1 MVCVVGLGHRTLSYD
16 IYRHLDYHK
25 GVEGMNPITYLEFQK
40 PTTEMAVYGSVGVAI
55 LLLISIVLGI
65 MSKKKVAKGSFD
77 EYLVG
82 KRDMGPIVTG
92 CALAAS
98 YLSGWAFAGST
109 GVVYSVGFSGMWFA
123 GIWSLLGLIPCCW
136 LAAVKTAD
144 FSKKL
149 GAATLPETIGRRFE
163 SKMLQTVVALCMLYF
178 LFMYSVGQLKAA
190 GGVWYATT
198 GLPAVWCLLLS
209 IFIAWLYMV
218 LGGYVGTQ
226 WSMAFQGAFLG
237 FVGALLGIWAI
248 IWAGGFYEISAKLYM
263 EPKVGPALIK
273 LMRPE
278 LPQVG
283 PTQLFSSLVG
293 ILACPVIFFTMAIG
307 FPHNVSRFLGMG
319 KLSKKGYWTLIT
331 VVFLIAGIPIM
342 LDCSSN
348 GLVARVIY
356 GPNLMKVKPWAAD
369 LAAPE
374 LAFAVGGVP
383 MMTLYVMGLFAAAL
397 STLAGMVFIMSANI
411 TRDVIKLWWP
421 QVSDKSMLYLGYFLI
436 ALFLF
441 LPFYWTLVNPPPLL
455 SIFMGLAA
463 MGLGAIFFFVT
474 AVSYYWKGATKW
486 GALVT
491 VLYGTGMSIYGGWKV
506 LFKKEIGLGT
516 FEWWLVIG
524 CGIIYFVVSAVT
536 KAPSKELLDKLFPA
550 KS

>member
-1 MVCVVGLGHRTLSYD
+1 
-16 IYRHLDYHK
+16 
-25 GVEGMNPITYLEFQK
+25 MNPIQYLEMPK
-40 PTTEMAVYGSVGVAI
+40 PTTTIVVLSIIGVGL
-55 LLLISIVLGI
+55 LLLISILLGLA
-65 MSKKKVAKGSFD
+65 SKKRVAKGSFE

-82 KRDMGPIVTG
+82 KRDIGPAITG

-98 YLSGWAFAGST
+98 YLSGWAFCGST

-136 LAAVKTAD
+136 LAAVKTRE
-144 FSKKL
+144 FSAKL
-149 GAATLPETIGRRFE
+149 GAATLPETIGKRFE
-163 SKMLQTVVALCMLYF
+163 SKMLQTVVAICMLYF

-190 GGVWYATT
+190 GGVWYAVT
-198 GLPAVWCLLLS
+198 GLPPLWCLLLS

-237 FVGALLGIWAI
+237 FVGVLLGIWAI

-278 LPQVG
+278 LPKVG
-283 PTQLFSSLVG
+283 PTELFSSLAG
-293 ILACPVIFFTMAIG
+293 ILATPVIFFTMAIG

-319 KLSKKGYWTLIT
+319 RLTKKSYWILII
-331 VVFLIAGIPIM
+331 VVYLIAGIPIM

-348 GLVARVIY
+348 GLVARMIY
-356 GPNLMKVKPWAAD
+356 GPNLLKVKPWAAD
-369 LAAPE
+369 LAAPA
-374 LAFAVGGVP
+374 LAHAVGGAP
-383 MMTLYVMGLFAAAL
+383 LMTLYVMALFAAAL

-411 TRDVIKLWWP
+411 TRDIIKTWWP

-474 AVSYYWKGATKW
+474 AISYYWKRATKW
-486 GALVT
+486 GALCT
-491 VLYGTGMSIYGGWKV
+491 VVFGTLMSIYGGYKV
-506 LFKKEIGLGT
+506 LFKKEIGMGT
-516 FEWWLVIG
+516 FEWWLIIG
-524 CGIIYFVVSAVT
+524 CGLIYFIVSAIT
-536 KAPSKELLDKLFPA
+536 KPPSKELIDKLFPA
-550 KS
+550 KK

>member
-1 MVCVVGLGHRTLSYD
+1 MVGINNRINTD
-16 IYRHLDYHK
+16 DFYRNVANHK
-25 GVEGMNPITYLEFQK
+25 GVERMNPITYLEYVK
-40 PTTEMAVYGSVGVAI
+40 PTTTMAISGIVGVG
-55 LLLISIVLGI
+55 LLLVVSIVLGL
-65 MSKKKVAKGSFD
+65 MSKRRITKGSFD

-82 KRDMGPIVTG
+82 KRDIGPLVTG

-109 GVVYSVGFSGMWFA
+109 GVVYAVGFSGMWFA

-136 LAAVKTAD
+136 LAAIKTSE

-163 SKMLQTVVALCMLYF
+163 SKMLQTVVAICMLYF

-198 GLPAVWCLLLS
+198 GLPPLWCLLLS

-218 LGGYVGTQ
+218 LGGYLGTQ

-263 EPKVGPALIK
+263 EPKVGPSLIK

-293 ILACPVIFFTMAIG
+293 ILATPVIFFTMAIG

-319 KLSKKGYWTLIT
+319 KLTKKSYWVLIT
-331 VVFLIAGIPIM
+331 TVFLIAGIPIM

-348 GLVARVIY
+348 GLVARMIY
-356 GPNLMKVKPWAAD
+356 GTNLLKVKPWGAD

-383 MMTLYVMGLFAAAL
+383 LMTLYVMGLFAAAL
-397 STLAGMVFIMSANI
+397 STLAGMVFIMSANV

-421 QVSDKSMLYLGYFLI
+421 KVSDKAMLNLGYFLI

-486 GALVT
+486 GALCC
-491 VLYGTGMSIYGGWKV
+491 VLYGTVMSAVGGYKV
-506 LFKKEIGLGT
+506 LLKKEIGMGT
-516 FEWWLVIG
+516 FEWYLVIG
-524 CGIIYFVVSAVT
+524 CGLLYFIVSAVT
-536 KAPSKELLDKLFPA
+536 KPPSKELIDKLFPA
-550 KS
+550 KK

>member
-1 MVCVVGLGHRTLSYD
+1 MSPT
-16 IYRHLDYHK
+16 
-25 GVEGMNPITYLEFQK
+25 TYLDWLK
-40 PTTEMAVYGSVGVAI
+40 PTSATTVAGVIGVAI
-55 LLLISIVLGI
+55 MLFISVMLGVLARRR
-65 MSKKKVAKGSFD
+65 MTKGSFE

-82 KRDMGPIVTG
+82 KRDIGPVVTG
-92 CALAAS
+92 CALSAS
-98 YLSGWAFAGST
+98 YLSGWAFCGSN
-109 GVVYSVGFSGMWFA
+109 GMVYSVGFSGMWFA
-123 GIWSLLGLIPCCW
+123 GVWTLLGLVPCCW
-136 LAAVKTAD
+136 LAAVKTRD
-144 FSKKL
+144 FSAKL

-163 SKMLQTVVALCMLYF
+163 SKMLQTAVAISMLYF
-178 LFMYSVGQLKAA
+178 LFMYCVGQLKAA

-198 GLPAVWCLLLS
+198 GLPPLWCLLLS

-237 FVGALLGIWAI
+237 FVGLLLGIWAI
-248 IWAGGFYEISAKLYM
+248 IWAGGPYEITSKLYM

-273 LMRPE
+273 LMRPD

-283 PTQLFSSLVG
+283 PTQFFSSLVG
-293 ILACPVIFFTMAIG
+293 ILATPVVFFTMAIG

-319 KLSKKGYWTLIT
+319 KLNKKGYWALLIT
-331 VVFLIAGIPIM
+331 VYLIAGIPIM

-348 GLVARVIY
+348 GLVARMIY
-356 GPNLMKVKPWAAD
+356 GPNLFKVKPWGAD
-369 LAAPE
+369 LAAPA
-374 LAFAVGGVP
+374 LAYGVGGVP
-383 MMTLYVMGLFAAAL
+383 MMTLYTMGLFAAAL

-455 SIFMGLAA
+455 TVFMGLAA
-463 MGLGAIFFFVT
+463 MGLGAIFFYVT

-486 GALVT
+486 GAFIT

-506 LFKKEIGLGT
+506 LVKKEIGMGT
-516 FEWWLVIG
+516 FEWILVIG
-524 CGIIYFVVSAVT
+524 CGILYFAVSAMT
-536 KAPSKELLDKLFPA
+536 KPPSRELLDKLFPA
-550 KS
+550 KK

>member
-1 MVCVVGLGHRTLSYD
+1 MVCVVGPYHRALPHD
-16 IYRHLDYHK
+16 LHRDMDHHK
-25 GVEGMNPITYLEFQK
+25 GVERMNPQF
-40 PTTEMAVYGSVGVAI
+40 MAVPKATATTAIYGAVGVGSLLVISI
-55 LLLISIVLGI
+55 LLGLLSRK
-65 MSKKKVAKGSFD
+65 SWKTFD

-82 KRDMGPIVTG
+82 KRDIGPWITG
-92 CALAAS
+92 AALSAS
-98 YLSGWAFAGST
+98 YLSGWAFCGST

-136 LAAVKTAD
+136 LAAVKTSA

-163 SKMLQTVVALCMLYF
+163 SKMLQTVIAIIMLYF

-190 GGVWYATT
+190 GGVWYTVT
-198 GLPAVWCLLLS
+198 GLPPIWCLLLS

-237 FVGALLGIWAI
+237 FVGALLGIWAL

-283 PTQLFSSLVG
+283 PTQLFSSIVG
-293 ILACPVIFFTMAIG
+293 ILATPVIFFTMAIG

-319 KLSKKGYWTLIT
+319 TLNKRGFWILIT
-331 VVFLIAGIPIM
+331 VVYLIAGVPIM

-348 GLVARVIY
+348 GLVARMIF
-356 GPNLMKVKPWAAD
+356 GPQLLAIKPWMGD
-369 LAAPE
+369 LAAPY

-383 MMTLYVMGLFAAAL
+383 LMTLYVMGLFAAAL

-411 TRDVIKLWWP
+411 TRDVIKLWSP
-421 QVSDKSMLYLGYFLI
+421 GTSDRSMLYLGYFLI

-474 AVSYYWKGATKW
+474 AVSYYWKRATKW
-486 GALVT
+486 GALCC
-491 VLYGTGMSIYGGWKV
+491 VLYGTGMSIYGGYAV
-506 LFKKEIGLGT
+506 LVKKTVGMGT
-516 FEWWLVIG
+516 LEWWLVIG
-524 CGIIYFVVSAVT
+524 CGVIYFLVSMVT
-536 KAPSKELLDKLFPA
+536 KPPSKELIDKLWS
-550 KS
+550 KSQQA

>member
-1 MVCVVGLGHRTLSYD
+1 MVCLVGPDHRALPHD
-16 IYRHLDYHK
+16 LHRDVACHK
-25 GVEGMNPITYLEFQK
+25 GVERMNPITYLEWIK
-40 PTTEMAVYGSVGVAI
+40 PSTETTIGAVVGVGI
-55 LLLISIVLGI
+55 LLIISIMLGI
-65 MSKKKVAKGSFD
+65 MSKRKVTKGSFD

-82 KRDMGPIVTG
+82 KRDIGPVVTG

-98 YLSGWAFAGST
+98 YLSGWAFCGST
-109 GVVYSVGFSGMWFA
+109 GIVYSVGFSGMWFA
-123 GIWSLLGLIPCCW
+123 GIWSLLGLVPCCW
-136 LAAVKTAD
+136 LAAIKTAA

-163 SKMLQTVVALCMLYF
+163 SKMLQTVIAIVMLYF

-198 GLPAVWCLLLS
+198 GLPPVWCLLLS

-237 FVGALLGIWAI
+237 VVGALLGIWAI
-248 IWAGGFYEISAKLYM
+248 VWAGGFYEISAKLYM

-293 ILACPVIFFTMAIG
+293 ILATPVIFFTMAIG

-319 KLSKKGYWTLIT
+319 TLNKKGFWTLLT
-331 VVFLIAGIPIM
+331 TVFLIAGIPIM

-348 GLVARVIY
+348 GLVARMIY
-356 GPNLMKVKPWAAD
+356 GSNLLKIKPWGAD
-369 LAAPE
+369 LAAPA
-374 LAFAVGGVP
+374 LAYAVGGVP
-383 MMTLYVMGLFAAAL
+383 MMTLYTMGLFAAAL
-397 STLAGMVFIMSANI
+397 STLAGMVFIMSANV
-411 TRDVIKLWWP
+411 TRDIIKLWWP
-421 QVSDKSMLYLGYFLI
+421 KTSDQAMLYLGYFLI

-486 GALVT
+486 GALAT
-491 VLYGTGMSIYGGWKV
+491 VIYGTGMSIYGGYKV
-506 LFKKEIGLGT
+506 LMVKQLGMGT

-524 CGIIYFVVSAVT
+524 CGILYFGVSAMT
-536 KAPSKELLDKLFPA
+536 KPPSKELLDKLFPA

>member
-1 MVCVVGLGHRTLSYD
+1 MVCVVGPYHRALPHD
-16 IYRHLDYHK
+16 LHRDMDHHK
-25 GVEGMNPITYLEFQK
+25 GVERMTPTYLEWIK
-40 PTTEMAVYGSVGVAI
+40 PSTATTVYAIIGVAI
-55 LLLISIVLGI
+55 LLIISIVLGF
-65 MSKKKVAKGSFD
+65 MSKRKVAKGSFD

-82 KRDMGPIVTG
+82 KRDIGPVVTG

-98 YLSGWAFAGST
+98 YLSGWAFCGST
-109 GVVYSVGFSGMWFA
+109 GIVYSVGFSGMWFA
-123 GIWSLLGLIPCCW
+123 GIWSLLGLVPCCW
-136 LAAVKTAD
+136 LAALKTRE
-144 FSKKL
+144 FSAKL

-163 SKMLQTVVALCMLYF
+163 SKMLQTVIAIVMLYF

-248 IWAGGFYEISAKLYM
+248 IWAGGFYEISSKLYM

-293 ILACPVIFFTMAIG
+293 ILATPVIFFTMAIG

-319 KLSKKGYWTLIT
+319 KLTKGGYWTLLT
-331 VVFLIAGIPIM
+331 VVFVIAGIPIM

-348 GLVARVIY
+348 GLVARMIY
-356 GPNLMKVKPWAAD
+356 GPNLLKVKPWGAD
-369 LAAPE
+369 LAAPA
-374 LAFAVGGVP
+374 LAYAVGGVP
-383 MMTLYVMGLFAAAL
+383 MMTLYTMGLFAAAL

-411 TRDVIKLWWP
+411 NRDVIKLWWP
-421 QVSDKSMLYLGYFLI
+421 KVSDKSMLYLGYFLI

-455 SIFMGLAA
+455 SIFMGMAA

-486 GALVT
+486 GALCC
-491 VLYGTGMSIYGGWKV
+491 VLYGIGMSIYGGYKV
-506 LFKKEIGLGT
+506 LVVRQLGMGT
-516 FEWWLVIG
+516 MEWWLVIG
-524 CGIIYFVVSAVT
+524 CGLLYFIVSAIT
-536 KAPSKELLDKLFPA
+536 KPPSKELLDKLFPA

>member
-1 MVCVVGLGHRTLSYD
+1 MS
-16 IYRHLDYHK
+16 
-25 GVEGMNPITYLEFQK
+25 PITYSNWIE
-40 PTTEMAVYGSVGVAI
+40 PTSATTIAAVIGVAI
-55 LLLISIVLGI
+55 LLFVSILLGI
-65 MSKKKVAKGSFD
+65 LSKRKMTKGSFE

-82 KRDMGPIVTG
+82 KRDIGPAITG

-98 YLSGWAFAGST
+98 YLSGWAFCGST
-109 GVVYSVGFSGMWFA
+109 GIVYSVGFSGMWFA
-123 GIWSLLGLIPCCW
+123 GIWSLLGLVPCCW
-136 LAAVKTAD
+136 LAALKTRE
-144 FSKKL
+144 FSSKL

-163 SKMLQTVVALCMLYF
+163 SKMLQTVVAICMLYF
-178 LFMYSVGQLKAA
+178 LFMYCVGQLKAA

-198 GLPAVWCLLLS
+198 GLPPLWCLLLS

-237 FVGALLGIWAI
+237 VVGAILGIWAI
-248 IWAGGFYEISAKLYM
+248 IWAGGFYEISSKLYM

-278 LPQVG
+278 LPQLG

-293 ILACPVIFFTMAIG
+293 ILATPVLFFTMAIG

-319 KLSKKGYWTLIT
+319 KLTKKGYWTLLTI
-331 VVFLIAGIPIM
+331 VFIIAGIPIM

-348 GLVARVIY
+348 GLVARTIF
-356 GPNLMKVKPWAAD
+356 GSNLLKVKPWGAD
-369 LAAPE
+369 LAAPA
-374 LAFAVGGVP
+374 LAYTIGGVP
-383 MMTLYVMGLFAAAL
+383 MMTLYTMGLFAAAL

-421 QVSDKSMLYLGYFLI
+421 KVTDQSMLYLGYFLI

-441 LPFYWTLVNPPPLL
+441 IPFYWTLVNPPPLL

-463 MGLGAIFFFVT
+463 MGLGAIFVFVT
-474 AVSYYWKGATKW
+474 AISYYWKGATKW
-486 GALVT
+486 GALCT
-491 VLYGTGMSIYGGWKV
+491 VLYGTGYSIYGGYKV
-506 LFKKEIGLGT
+506 LLKRQLGMGT
-516 FEWWLVIG
+516 FEWILVIG
-524 CGIIYFVVSAVT
+524 CGILYFAVSAMT
-536 KAPSKELLDKLFPA
+536 KPPSKELLDKLFPA
-550 KS
+550 KK

>member
-1 MVCVVGLGHRTLSYD
+1 
-16 IYRHLDYHK
+16 
-25 GVEGMNPITYLEFQK
+25 MNPITYLEYQA
-40 PTTEMAVYGSVGVAI
+40 PGTTMAITGSIGVAI
-55 LLLISIVLGI
+55 LLMISIILGFL
-65 MSKKKVAKGSFD
+65 SKRTIAKGSFD

-82 KRDMGPIVTG
+82 KRDIGPVVTG
-92 CALAAS
+92 CALSAS

-136 LAAVKTAD
+136 LAAVKTAA

-198 GLPAVWCLLLS
+198 GLPTVWCLLLS

-248 IWAGGFYEISAKLYM
+248 IYAGGFYEISAKLYM

-273 LMRPE
+273 LIRPE
-278 LPQVG
+278 LPKVG
-283 PTQLFSSLVG
+283 PTQLFSSWVG
-293 ILACPVIFFTMAIG
+293 ILACPAIFFTMAVG

-319 KLSKKGYWTLIT
+319 TLNKKGFWTLILM
-331 VVFLIAGIPIM
+331 VYLIAGIPIM

-348 GLVARVIY
+348 GLVARMIY
-356 GPNLMKVKPWAAD
+356 GPNLLKVKPWGAD
-369 LAAPE
+369 LAAPM
-374 LAFAVGGVP
+374 LATAVGGIP
-383 MMTLYVMGLFAAAL
+383 LMTLYVMGLFAAAL

-421 QVSDKSMLYLGYFLI
+421 DVSDKSMLYLGYFLI
-436 ALFLF
+436 AVFLF

-463 MGLGAIFFFVT
+463 MGLGAIFVFVT
-474 AVSYYWKGATKW
+474 VVSYYWKGATKW
-486 GALVT
+486 GALCC
-491 VLYGTGMSIYGGWKV
+491 VLYGTFGSIYGGYKV
-506 LFKKEIGLGT
+506 LLKKELGMGT
-516 FEWWLVIG
+516 FEWGLIIG
-524 CGIIYFVVSAVT
+524 CGLLYFIVSAVT
-536 KAPSKELLDKLFPA
+536 KRPSQELLDRLFPA
-550 KS
+550 KN

>member
-1 MVCVVGLGHRTLSYD
+1 MAG
-16 IYRHLDYHK
+16 HK
-25 GVEGMNPITYLEFQK
+25 GVERMNPITYLDYVK
-40 PTTEMAVYGSVGVAI
+40 PTPEMATWGVIGVAI
-55 LLLISIVLGI
+55 LLGISILLGY
-65 MSKKKVAKGSFD
+65 MSKRKRTAGSFD

-82 KRDMGPIVTG
+82 KRDIGAAITG

-109 GVVYSVGFSGMWFA
+109 GVVYAVGFSGMWFA

-136 LAAVKTAD
+136 LAAMKTRE
-144 FSKKL
+144 FSAKL

-163 SKMLQTVVALCMLYF
+163 SKMLQTVVAICMLYF

-198 GLPAVWCLLLS
+198 GLPPLWCLLLS
-209 IFIAWLYMV
+209 IVIAWLYMV

-237 FVGALLGIWAI
+237 CVGALLGIWAI
-248 IWAGGFYEISAKLYM
+248 IWSGGFYEISSKLYM

-293 ILACPVIFFTMAIG
+293 ILATPVIFFTMAIG

-319 KLSKKGYWTLIT
+319 KLNKKGFWTLIT
-331 VVFLIAGIPIM
+331 VVYLIAGVPIM

-348 GLVARVIY
+348 GLVARMIY
-356 GPNLMKVKPWAAD
+356 GPNLLKVKPWGAD

-374 LAFAVGGVP
+374 LAYAVGGIP

-421 QVSDKSMLYLGYFLI
+421 QTSDKAMLNLGYFLI

-486 GALVT
+486 GALVC
-491 VLYGTGMSIYGGWKV
+491 VLYGTIMSAYGGYKV
-506 LFKKEIGLGT
+506 LLKKEIGMGT

-524 CGIIYFVVSAVT
+524 CGVLYFVVSAMT
-536 KAPSKELLDKLFPA
+536 KPPSKALLDKLFPA
-550 KS
+550 KT

>member
-1 MVCVVGLGHRTLSYD
+1 
-16 IYRHLDYHK
+16 
-25 GVEGMNPITYLEFQK
+25 MNPITYLEFQK
-40 PTTEMAVYGSVGVAI
+40 PTTEMAVYGSIGVAI
-55 LLLISIVLGI
+55 LLVISIILGFL
-65 MSKKKVAKGSFD
+65 SKKKVAKGSFD

-82 KRDMGPIVTG
+82 KRDIGPVVTG

-109 GVVYSVGFSGMWFA
+109 GVVYAVGFSGMWFA

-278 LPQVG
+278 LPKVG

-293 ILACPVIFFTMAIG
+293 ILATPVIFFTMAIG

-319 KLSKKGYWTLIT
+319 TLSKKGYWTLIT

-356 GPNLMKVKPWAAD
+356 GTNLLKVKPWAAD

-463 MGLGAIFFFVT
+463 MGLGAIFVFVT

-486 GALVT
+486 GALFT
-491 VLYGTGMSIYGGWKV
+491 VLYGTGMSIYGGYKV
-506 LFKKEIGLGT
+506 LYKKEIGLGT

-550 KS
+550 KN